1 MENTINSQDII
12 ATTVM
17 NDGNRYYILKDGS
30 IYKEN
35 KENKENKQNKQIVKV
50 IDKGMISAVLYK
62 FRPGETDVVL

>member
-35 KENKENKQNKQIVKV
+35 KENKQIAKV
-50 IDKGMISAVLYK
+50 IDKEMISAVLYK
-62 FRPGETDVVL
+62 FRPGETDVI

>member
-35 KENKENKQNKQIVKV
+35 KENKQIVKV
-50 IDKGMISAVLYK
+50 IDKGMISAVLSK
-62 FRPGETDVVL
+62 FRPGETDVIL